1 MAKDTMNLKGRI
13 QLDTREFKAGL
24 KGAQTAWNQ
33 FSSTFARAISLV
45 GVTML
50 GRQMVQVGKDFQDSM
65 SRVQAVSNA
74 TREEFEYM
82 EAAARKMG
90 ETTRYTATEA
100 AEALEK
106 LVRNGMKAKEAADA
120 LGSVLKFAQANAIS
134 LAEAADI
141 IKITLNQFGLA
152 ANNAGKVS
160 DILSTVAA
168 NTATN
173 VLELHEALINAAPA
187 AKTLGFNIE
196 ETTAAL
202 GALAQRGVKAA
213 AAGTA
218 LRIPLQKII
227 DPLIVK
233 KLREA
238 GVEIDE
244 TYMKAKGLYETL
256 QKFSDK
262 NLSLEQL
269 THIFSQK
276 GAVQMQQMINS
287 VEDMR
292 YVMAQIQIAS
302 QEEIGTTERMFEQG
316 VGTMR
321 RELDTLKSK
330 WESTLI
336 ATFNK
341 SEGVLVRVIRYLQ
354 NLTDMLRGGVGNA
367 IAALSTVLVP
377 ALGAA
382 IRSVN
387 VSIKTTFGS
396 FQKWISSTANWVTL
410 LITVVTELG
419 VAIYSN
425 WYRINGPIREAAK
438 EVENFKYEAEKTKT
452 KVDDLGHAL
461 EKANGDYNALVKVVD
476 KAKSLF
482 PDFADAIDE
491 AGKNLVNGNST
502 WQEFKGLLEEISELQ
517 GDITAKSGYQNLADA
532 HANAAAYKIANYA
545 AAGRP
550 SGDTL
555 SRTINEVMKDN
566 DIDKGIR
573 EGFWKQVIQ
582 LIRDNTQEDATKKIY
597 ELIKSY
603 DLQDKIKPV
612 GGGVLYN
619 EEGRGALRDMVRAW
633 ANEQNVAQAK
643 TLDSQIKNIDL
654 RKAEKRF
661 DVYQEEFNKA
671 ITKYLVKGTK
681 NPIDE
686 KSKMKIN
693 DIATRYLETFGSL
706 LADAG
711 LNHWD
716 DLSAKINAQIDDI
729 KKYYKIK
736 AEEVDEGFQVDEQ
749 LNKTIEKYNKE
760 LSILD
765 NQKHKNVITDQQY
778 NEKLK
783 ELQTETWETLAGFDN
798 LDKQLASVSADAVLL
813 GETLKTVFENAQADA
828 KIAQINKWKDEHSAS
843 QYEQYKNFWGNF
855 PEYQKRDRSNDINL
869 DELEIQKKDLAEK
882 EEYLKSIK
890 RWLDNL
896 DPSKFADI
904 FNYAADAINNV
915 YIEYQKLAKEVEDE
929 KTLIALAEKMK
940 EAEKETKKLEKTM
953 KSFDEN
959 FIDFNK
965 GLGNVGNGI
974 NGVWGALKRVNDAY
988 KDYYNKKE
996 GFISDD
1002 EIKKAELYIANLE
1015 LILQGLKSIANMA
1028 QGFVKAIDVVSG
1040 SIESMAA
1047 KKAAADKLTAASD
1060 KEAASASLASAVA
1073 GGSASVAKV
1082 PWIGAALAVAAA
1094 AAIATA
1100 IMSNSK
1106 KRFAHGGIVGGG
1118 SRWGDEQLVRANS
1131 GEAIITTGQQKALFN
1146 MMNNGGAGGEVQ
1158 FKISGDSLVGVLRN
1172 NKLLKTGRL

>member
-65 SRVQAVSNA
+65 ARVQAVSNA

-106 LVRNGMKAKEAADA
+106 LVRNGMKAKEAADS
-120 LGSVLKFAQANAIS
+120 LSSVLKFAQANAIS

-152 ANNAGKVS
+152 ASNAGKVS
-160 DILSTVAA
+160 DILSTVAS

-196 ETTAAL
+196 EVSAAL

-233 KLREA
+233 KLKEA

-244 TYMKAKGLYETL
+244 TYMKANGLYATL

-341 SEGVLVRVIRYLQ
+341 SEGALVRFIRYLQ

-367 IAALSTVLVP
+367 IIALSTVLVP

-382 IRSVN
+382 IRNVN

-396 FQKWISSTANWVTL
+396 LQKWISSTANWVTL
-410 LITVVTELG
+410 LITAVTELG
-419 VAIYSN
+419 VALYSS
-425 WYRINGPIREAAK
+425 WYRVNGPIREAAK
-438 EVENFKYEAEKTKT
+438 EVENFKYETEKTKT
-452 KVDDLGHAL
+452 KIEDFDNAL
-461 EKANGDYNALVKVVD
+461 KDTKGDYNALVSLVD
-476 KAKSLF
+476 RAKSLF

-491 AGKNLVNGNST
+491 AGKNLVNGRSS
-502 WQEFKGLLEEISELQ
+502 WQEFKELLESIVELQ
-517 GDITAKSGYQNLADA
+517 GDITAKAGYQNLADA
-532 HANAAAYKIANYA
+532 HTNAAAYKIANYA

-555 SRTINEVMKDN
+555 SKTINDVMKDN

-582 LIRDNTQEDATKKIY
+582 LIRDNTQENATKKIY
-597 ELIKSY
+597 ELIKTY
-603 DLQDKIKPV
+603 NLQDKIKPV

-643 TLDSQIKNIDL
+643 ALDAQIKGIDL
-654 RKAEKRF
+654 KTAEKRF
-661 DVYQEEFNKA
+661 NLFKENFYKA
-671 ITKYLVKGTK
+671 VQNFDLT
-681 NPIDE
+681 NE
-686 KSKMKIN
+686 KDKMRAN
-693 DIATRYLETFGSL
+693 EVATRYLETFGSL

-711 LNHWD
+711 LNHWN
-716 DLSAKINAQIDDI
+716 DLSEKISKEMDLI
-729 KKYYKIK
+729 KDKYRIK
-736 AEEVDEGFQVDEQ
+736 ADEVSDDFQVDEA
-749 LNKTIEKYNKE
+749 LTKTIEKYNKE

-778 NEKLK
+778 NDKLK
-783 ELQTETWETLAGFDN
+783 ELQIETWETMAGFDN
-798 LDKQLASVSADAVLL
+798 LNKQLESSGPKAVEL
-813 GETLKTVFENAQADA
+813 GEILKAVFDNAIADA
-828 KIAQINKWKDEHSAS
+828 KIQQLSKWDEEHNEQIR
-843 QYEQYKNFWGNF
+843 EQYAKFYSNK
-855 PEYQKRDRSNDINL
+855 PEKYQERDRSYDVNMSK
-869 DELEIQKKDLAEK
+869 LEVMKKDLEHK
-882 EEYLKSIK
+882 EAYLSSLK
-890 RWLDNL
+890 RWLDSF
-896 DPSKFADI
+896 DASDISEIWAD
-904 FNYAADAINNV
+904 AADKV
-915 YIEYQKLAKEVEDE
+915 GELWVEYKKLSDEVKND
-929 KTLIALAEKMK
+929 KTLIALAEKMNA
-940 EAEKETKKLEKTM
+940 AEKEVKKMEASM

-965 GLGNVGNGI
+965 GMGNVGNGI
-974 NGVWGALKRVNDAY
+974 NGIWSALKKVNDAY
-988 KDYYNKKE
+988 KDYYNQKE
-996 GFISDD
+996 GFISED
-1002 EIKKAELYIANLE
+1002 ELKKMELYISNIE
-1015 LILQGLKSIANMA
+1015 LILQGLKSLGNMA
-1028 QGFVKAIDVVSG
+1028 QGFSKAFEVVSG
-1040 SIESMAA
+1040 SIESVAR
-1047 KKAAADKLTAASD
+1047 KKAAADKLMAASD
-1060 KEAASASLASAVA
+1060 KEAASASLGNAVA
-1073 GGSASVAKV
+1073 GGAASVAKT
-1082 PWIGAALAVAAA
+1082 PYIGAALAVAAA
-1094 AAIATA
+1094 AAIAAA

-1146 MMNNGGAGGEVQ
+1146 MLNNGGTGGQVQ
-1158 FKISGDSLVGVLRN
+1158 FKIQGKDLVGVLRN
-1172 NKLLKTGRL
+1172 EKLLSSGRL

>member
-50 GRQMVQVGKDFQDSM
+50 GRQMVQIGKDFQDSM
-65 SRVQAVSNA
+65 ARVQAVSNA

-100 AEALEK
+100 ADALEK

-152 ANNAGKVS
+152 ASNAGKVS
-160 DILSTVAA
+160 DILSTVAS

-244 TYMKAKGLYETL
+244 TYMKANGLYATL

-292 YVMAQIQIAS
+292 YVMTQIQIAS
-302 QEEIGTTERMFEQG
+302 QNEIGTTERMFEQG

-336 ATFNK
+336 ATFNQ
-341 SEGVLVRVIRYLQ
+341 SEGILVDVIRYLQ
-354 NLTDMLRGGVGNA
+354 TLTDMLRGGFGNA
-367 IAALSTVLVP
+367 LAAIATVAIPAIGAAL
-377 ALGAA
+377 
-382 IRSVN
+382 RSVN
-387 VSIKTTFGS
+387 RDITLVYGS
-396 FQKWISSTANWVTL
+396 FKKWLSSSMNWITLAITAF
-410 LITVVTELG
+410 TELG
-419 VAIYSN
+419 VALYAS
-425 WYRINGPIREAAK
+425 WYKVQGPIRNAQK
-438 EVENFKYEAEKTKT
+438 EVESFKYELDKTNT
-452 KVDDLGHAL
+452 KVKDLSHAL
-461 EKANGDYNALVKVVD
+461 EIANGDYNALVKVVD

-491 AGKNLVNGNST
+491 AGKNLVNGRSS
-502 WQEFKGLLEEISELQ
+502 WLEFKEMLEEIALLQ
-517 GDITAKSGYQNLADA
+517 GNIRSKTGYENLAEA
-532 HANAAAYKIANYA
+532 HVNAAAYKIGNYA

-566 DIDKGIR
+566 DINKGIR
-573 EGFWKQVIQ
+573 EGFWKQVVQ
-582 LIRDNTQEDATKKIY
+582 LIRDNTQEDATQKIY

-603 DLQDKIKPV
+603 NLQDKIKPV
-612 GGGVLYN
+612 GGGFLYN
-619 EEGRGALRDMVRAW
+619 EKTGRGALRDMVRSW
-633 ANEQNVAQAK
+633 ANEENIAQARR
-643 TLDSQIKNIDL
+643 LDAQINNIDL
-654 RKAEKRF
+654 KAAEKRF
-661 DVYQEEFNKA
+661 KIFNQNFDKAVKDFDMSKEKDKMRANDV
-671 ITKYLVKGTK
+671 
-681 NPIDE
+681 
-686 KSKMKIN
+686 
-693 DIATRYLETFGSL
+693 ATRYLETFGSM

-716 DLSAKINAQIDDI
+716 DLSKQIQAKIDDI
-729 KKYYKIK
+729 TKKYKIK
-736 AEEVDEGFQVDEQ
+736 VEEIDDDDFQVDEQ
-749 LNKTIEKYNKE
+749 LTKTIEKYNKE
-760 LSILD
+760 LATLN
-765 NQKHKNVITDQQY
+765 NQKAKNVLTDKQY

-798 LDKQLASVSADAVLL
+798 LDNQLKSVGEDAVLL

-869 DELEIQKKDLAEK
+869 DKLEIQKKDLAEK

-890 RWLDNL
+890 RWLDSL

-904 FNYAADAINNV
+904 FNYAANAINNV

-974 NGVWGALKRVNDAY
+974 NGVWGALKKVNDAY

-1002 EIKKAELYIANLE
+1002 ELKRAELYISNLE

-1028 QGFVKAIDVVSG
+1028 QGFSKAIGVVSD
-1040 SIESMAA
+1040 SIGSMAA

-1060 KEAASASLASAVA
+1060 KEAAAASLGNAVA
-1073 GGSASVAKV
+1073 GGAASVAKV

-1146 MMNNGGAGGEVQ
+1146 MMNNGGAGGQVQ
-1158 FKISGDSLVGVLRN
+1158 FKIQGKDLVGVLRN
-1172 NKLLKTGRL
+1172 EKLLTTGRL

>member
-244 TYMKAKGLYETL
+244 TYMKANGLYATL

-292 YVMAQIQIAS
+292 YVMAQIQMAS

-461 EKANGDYNALVKVVD
+461 EIAEGDYNALVKVVD

-491 AGKNLVNGNST
+491 AGKNLVNGKSS
-502 WQEFKGLLEEISELQ
+502 WQEFKEMLESIVELQ

-555 SRTINEVMKDN
+555 SHTINDVMKDN
-566 DIDKGIR
+566 KIDKGIR

-597 ELIKSY
+597 ELIKTY
-603 DLQDKIKPV
+603 NLQDKIKPV

-643 TLDSQIKNIDL
+643 ALDAQINSIDL
-654 RKAEKRF
+654 NRAQKKFDLFKENFAKAVKDFDLTNEKDKMRAN
-661 DVYQEEFNKA
+661 DV
-671 ITKYLVKGTK
+671 
-681 NPIDE
+681 
-686 KSKMKIN
+686 
-693 DIATRYLETFGSL
+693 ATRYLETFGSL
-706 LADAG
+706 LAEAG

-716 DLSAKINAQIDDI
+716 ELSKNIQAQIDDI
-729 KKYYKIK
+729 NKYYKIK
-736 AEEVDEGFQVDEQ
+736 AEEIDDSFQVDEQ
-749 LNKTIEKYNKE
+749 LTKTIEKYNKE
-760 LSILD
+760 LATLK
-765 NQKHKNVITDQQY
+765 NQKDKNVLTDKQY

-798 LDKQLASVSADAVLL
+798 LDNQLKSVGEDAVLL

-904 FNYAADAINNV
+904 FNYAANAINNV

-1028 QGFVKAIDVVSG
+1028 QGFVKAIDVVTG

-1060 KEAASASLASAVA
+1060 KEAAAASLGNAVA
-1073 GGSASVAKV
+1073 GGAASVAKV

-1106 KRFAHGGIVGGG
+1106 KRFAHGGVIGGG

-1146 MMNNGGAGGEVQ
+1146 MMNNGGVGGQVQ
-1158 FKISGDSLVGVLRN
+1158 FKIQGRDLIGVLRN
-1172 NKLLKTGRL
+1172 EKLLTSGKL